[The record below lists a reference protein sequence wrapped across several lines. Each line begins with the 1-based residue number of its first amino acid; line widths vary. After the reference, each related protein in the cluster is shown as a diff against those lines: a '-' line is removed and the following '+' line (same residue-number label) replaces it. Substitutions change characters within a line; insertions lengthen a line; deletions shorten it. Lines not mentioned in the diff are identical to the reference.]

1 MSRPVWLWT
10 QDAARSSPRHG
21 VSESGVQE
29 EVGLE
34 LQSGAFRVQQVMEM
48 KRDTDLGRR
57 EGRAKA
63 GGPLRLTGL
72 EPPKVGQGG
81 GGSEEATVTHW
92 PGQISTE
99 G

>member
-1 MSRPVWLWT
+1 MGSLSLESR
-10 QDAARSSPRHG
+10 R
-21 VSESGVQE
+21 
-29 EVGLE
+29 EVRLE
-34 LQSGAFRVQQVMEM
+34 LQSGAFRVQQVMET
-48 KRDTDLGRR
+48 KRDADLGRK

-81 GGSEEATVTHW
+81 GGSEEATVTHR